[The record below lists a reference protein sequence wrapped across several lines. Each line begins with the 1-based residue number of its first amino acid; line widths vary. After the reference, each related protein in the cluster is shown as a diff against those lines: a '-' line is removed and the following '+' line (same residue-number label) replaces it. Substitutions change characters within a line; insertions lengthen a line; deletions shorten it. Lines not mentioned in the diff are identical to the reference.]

1 MPNSK
6 ATGVAYD
13 DPSFGSLNVTGATTL
28 DGNAAIGNG
37 AADLVSFHGASAV
50 DQAAYTA
57 TISTTVPVSAAGSP
71 IFGFQT
77 SAQFIAQAAA
87 VNSILACLIEKGLMA
102 AS

>member
-1 MPNSK
+1 MAFPTSRGGR
-6 ATGVAYD
+6 AQGVAMSEEVLD
-13 DPSFGSLNVTGATTL
+13 GLAVTGDTQIGST
-28 DGNAAIGNG
+28 AAK
-37 AADLVSFHGASAV
+37 LVSFHGATAV